1 MWWVILVMGS
11 MTHPRCMRR
20 MRVIWSS
27 TSGELMTTVWTAMAD
42 ELRQRYGVTSNE
54 RPIAA
59 AGERLE

>member
-1 MWWVILVMGS
+1 
-11 MTHPRCMRR
+11 
-20 MRVIWSS
+20 
-27 TSGELMTTVWTAMAD
+27 MTTVWTAMAD